1 MNRSLRNLL
10 MMRALEAYEEGR
22 GAQLVYP
29 FPITTYHAHYTLQGD
44 LALSID
50 LPEFLEERGYA
61 PPGYEWR
68 VCLLCGHVSLQW
80 MKHHGRQ
87 ELAAEHMPDTR
98 PFTIP
103 ARIVDEAVALFAGF
117 ASGSADGDAEAR
129 ASAEDAGVR
138 AVLDGAASDYQGE
151 ESSVAPVATTEV
163 LPVATAVDLP
173 GADDGDP
180 GDEVQVGAGVG
191 LREGAVGDE
200 GRVDPPVPQLPSV
213 ADVPPIA
220 DAGALAPAL
229 PWLEEAEAEPSREL
243 PLPAAVT
250 DWSFLRGWQETV
262 AGLRLERDDL
272 RNQGIILEAAN
283 ESLREIIAGLAEQ
296 NTVLQMETCRLR
308 DEMAQA
314 RLEQRSTD
322 IQLLIAE
329 HEREIA
335 ILRLE
340 QWKVEGRLE
349 DLKTPPVSRPQS
361 GATGWLTSS
370 PRADTGFDGS

>member
-1 MNRSLRNLL
+1 
-10 MMRALEAYEEGR
+10 
-22 GAQLVYP
+22 
-29 FPITTYHAHYTLQGD
+29 
-44 LALSID
+44 
-50 LPEFLEERGYA
+50 
-61 PPGYEWR
+61 
-68 VCLLCGHVSLQW
+68 
-80 MKHHGRQ
+80 
-87 ELAAEHMPDTR
+87 
-98 PFTIP
+98 
-103 ARIVDEAVALFAGF
+103 
-117 ASGSADGDAEAR
+117 
-129 ASAEDAGVR
+129 
-138 AVLDGAASDYQGE
+138 
-151 ESSVAPVATTEV
+151 
-163 LPVATAVDLP
+163 
-173 GADDGDP
+173 
-180 GDEVQVGAGVG
+180 
-191 LREGAVGDE
+191 
-200 GRVDPPVPQLPSV
+200 V